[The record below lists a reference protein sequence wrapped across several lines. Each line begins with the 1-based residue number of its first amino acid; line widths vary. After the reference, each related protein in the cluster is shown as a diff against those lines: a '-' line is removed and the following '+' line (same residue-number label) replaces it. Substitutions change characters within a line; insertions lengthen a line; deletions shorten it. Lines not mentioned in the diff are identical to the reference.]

1 MLYSGSEPTIGSSS
15 PVSNNLSST
24 MIWPLLS
31 RYKNKMLNFSS
42 VQYFIYWW
50 QNITKQVHSS
60 FCFVYF
66 IGHPPPKKMECRPLF
81 PYEDSIY

>member
-1 MLYSGSEPTIGSSS
+1 
-15 PVSNNLSST
+15 

-66 IGHPPPKKMECRPLF
+66 IGPRPPPPPPQKKLSVVFHFRIRILF
-81 PYEDSIY
+81 IRFVR